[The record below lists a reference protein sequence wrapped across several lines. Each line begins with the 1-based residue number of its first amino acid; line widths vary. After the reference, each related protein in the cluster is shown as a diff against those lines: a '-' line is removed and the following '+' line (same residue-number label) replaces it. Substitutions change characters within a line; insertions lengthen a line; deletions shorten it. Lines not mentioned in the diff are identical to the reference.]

1 VVSSDCR
8 VNGRRAKSVNNN
20 LYHHSHSQ
28 RCSMYANHFNFIYFL
43 EKYITPTEQYNL
55 IDCTCPTVLLVLTT
69 TIARPHHFTSFRSQL
84 VIEH

>member
-1 VVSSDCR
+1 
-8 VNGRRAKSVNNN
+8 
-20 LYHHSHSQ
+20 
-28 RCSMYANHFNFIYFL
+28 MYANHFNFIYFL